1 MVVAAAVVSLSID
14 RAGTQPS
21 QKADIE
27 RQMAVMDRSST
38 EETPHSV
45 VTLGLGVPCAPI
57 SGTKALAA
65 AAGSVNV
72 RSTTPCRP
80 TSSAVEAHALP
91 RQLAGTFTQGSAQL
105 VTLG

>member
-1 MVVAAAVVSLSID
+1 VDGEGHRRAVRWRRDTITMS
-14 RAGTQPS
+14 
-21 QKADIE
+21 ADIE

-38 EETPHSV
+38 EETPHSCEG
-45 VTLGLGVPCAPI
+45 TLGLGVPCAPI